1 MRGQR
6 EEAAQGPPH
15 IGLVGGN
22 RAMIHIA
29 LRVAYLL
36 FLAWLGL
43 NVLLFTVLG
52 VVALFSRPSGSP
64 ANEARE
70 PSLTE

>member
-1 MRGQR
+1 M
-6 EEAAQGPPH
+6 
-15 IGLVGGN
+15 V
-22 RAMIHIA
+22 HIA

-52 VVALFSRPSGSP
+52 VVALFSRPSGAP
-64 ANEARE
+64 ANEAQE